1 MNFSAVARVA
11 AVARRRSA
19 WRESL
24 EAWRETP
31 APAVPAAMLVRKTPD
46 SLVRKTP
53 HWPRPECSL
62 AGPMDDTSLRPG
74 LWRKTAD
81 QGSRLVAGGAFRL
94 RGSRAVRPSSGG
106 AGRSAP
112 VVRSTGQAH
121 NKGGDMC
128 GREGDD

>member
-1 MNFSAVARVA
+1 MVWTSRAHLNFCAVARLA

-24 EAWRETP
+24 EAWREGLEAWRET
-31 APAVPAAMLVRKTPD
+31 PAVPAAM
-46 SLVRKTP
+46 LVRKTP

-62 AGPMDDTSLRPG
+62 ALSLDDTSLRPG
-74 LWRKTAD
+74 LWRKTVD

-106 AGRSAP
+106 AGQSAP
-112 VVRSTGQAH
+112 VVGEQ
-121 NKGGDMC
+121 GGPP
-128 GREGDD
+128 